1 MTTESEAVTVDGER
15 ESNETD
21 AEAVDLDD
29 LPTNETVL
37 VIRGIS
43 GVMHSPEIIKAT
55 ASSTGKTMSLRDELG
70 RNVRLDSEEIFTGGL
85 ESRKATTYE
94 LYTPGRFRAR
104 QRANHAPGPQA
115 GANRVCEAEDLPSA
129 THYPADSDEDDR
141 VCEDCGGRHFQTE
154 NMIAPRCEACGALD
168 DE

>member
-1 MTTESEAVTVDGER
+1 MTTNAEAVTIDEER
-15 ESNETD
+15 GSTETD
-21 AEAVDLDD
+21 SEAVDLDA

-37 VIRGIS
+37 LIRGIS
-43 GVMHSPEIIKAT
+43 GVMHSPEIVTAT
-55 ASSTGKTMSLRDELG
+55 TSGTGKTMSLKDELG
-70 RNVRLDSEEIFTGGL
+70 RHVRLDAEEIFTGGL

-115 GANRVCEAEDLPSA
+115 GANCVSDADELPRP
-129 THYPADSDEDDR
+129 THYPVGSDEDDR
-141 VCEDCGGRHFQTE
+141 VCSACGGRHFQTE

-168 DE
+168 EK